1 MKKLLIAIW
10 ISAAF
15 VSACTKDIEPI
26 VAKSDYLSLP
36 SVSKIVERKS
46 NTVLKT
52 ENRIPADEEVCEL
65 LSGCGIDETG
75 KCIGCVVKKRDVATL
90 DYDAGT
96 LRAGEYKMTTLMEHT
111 GKITRWSV
119 PLKMSLR
126 NISEKT
132 YLMTFSGMGKV
143 VGQVIDCSK
152 PYVAMFVL
160 DKNNIETSFKR
171 LDGGSCPNI
180 VSVNQKVKWESNE
193 DGLKKMKSYSKGGV
207 CDVGPCDWI
216 STMINVY
223 FYERI

>member
-10 ISAAF
+10 ISVAF
-15 VSACTKDIEPI
+15 VSACTKGIEPI
-26 VAKSDYLSLP
+26 VAENEYRSLP
-36 SVSKIVERKS
+36 SVSKTVERKS

-65 LSGCGIDETG
+65 LSGCGIDESG
-75 KCIGCVVKKRDVATL
+75 KCIGCVLKKRDVATL
-90 DYDAGT
+90 DFDAGT
-96 LRAGEYKMTTLMEHT
+96 LKAGEYRMTTLMEHT

-126 NISEKT
+126 NVSEKT
-132 YLMTFSGMGKV
+132 YLMTFSGIGKV
-143 VGQVIDCSK
+143 GSHVIDCTK

-160 DKNNIETSFKR
+160 DNNNTETSFKR
-171 LDGGSCPNI
+171 LDGGSCPSV

-193 DGLKKMKSYSKGGV
+193 DGLKKMKSYSNGV